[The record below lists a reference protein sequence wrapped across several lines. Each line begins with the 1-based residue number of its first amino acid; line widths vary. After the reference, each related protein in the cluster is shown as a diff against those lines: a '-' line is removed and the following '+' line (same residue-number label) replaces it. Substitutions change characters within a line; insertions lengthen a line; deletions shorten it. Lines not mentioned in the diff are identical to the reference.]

1 MRRRTI
7 LSLASLFVVLFTVSI
22 WALPASPD
30 SATTMPGPVP
40 ANQSASG
47 RISAVNDAAFSLEV
61 KKNQD
66 TQTLQFLVDEDTKVS
81 GKLEV
86 GAQASVEYRTTGDR
100 NIAVNVMVQPA
111 HGLSR

>member
-1 MRRRTI
+1 M
-7 LSLASLFVVLFTVSI
+7 
-22 WALPASPD
+22 
-30 SATTMPGPVP
+30 
-40 ANQSASG
+40 
-47 RISAVNDAAFSLEV
+47 NDAAFSLEV

-100 NIAVNVMVQPA
+100 NIAANAMVQPA